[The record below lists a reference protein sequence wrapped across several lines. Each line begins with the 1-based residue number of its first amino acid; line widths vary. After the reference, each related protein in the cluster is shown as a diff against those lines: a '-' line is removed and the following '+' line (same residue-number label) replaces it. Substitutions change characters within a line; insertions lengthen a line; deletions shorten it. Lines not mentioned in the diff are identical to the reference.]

1 MKQLAFVI
9 YGTVLPAQAFAYFD
23 PGTGSLIIQALIGGL
38 AAVTLFWGRVKLY
51 VTSLFKA
58 KADDGVESRSDANAL
73 HNEDTS
79 PDA

>member
-1 MKQLAFVI
+1 MKHAAIAI
-9 YGTVLPAQAFAYFD
+9 YITFLPVQAFAYFD

-58 KADDGVESRSDANAL
+58 GTHDDVAGQSDVDAL
-73 HNEDTS
+73 RDEETS